1 MKISTMHLDIL
12 KEIGNIGAAHAATS
26 LSGLLGKKIDMRV
39 PNVEMVSFTDMMELA
54 GSSEKVVVGIY
65 LRIEGDVEGSMFFVL
80 PIEQANRFIRRLIH
94 DEQFD
99 FSNNPVSEIG
109 LSAMQELGNILS
121 GSYLSALS
129 DFTGLK
135 IYPSVPGLS
144 VDMFGAIVSIGVKI
158 VKTSEQSA
166 VDSELIN
173 ELVNTIQQLNEK
185 EQLVLSLFYTEGND
199 PNRNWGNAKSIYIT
213 EFHKS
218 IQKLCS
224 NYASYYPLKC

>member
-1 MKISTMHLDIL
+1 MEISTMHLDVL

-65 LRIEGDVEGSMFFVL
+65 LRIEGDLEGSMFFVL

-144 VDMFGAIVSIGVKI
+144 VDMFGAIVSIGLIEISQVSDSVI
-158 VKTSEQSA
+158 VINTSIFEDELGDFEEVQGSFFLLPSPDSFITLFRTLG
-166 VDSELIN
+166 VD
-173 ELVNTIQQLNEK
+173 
-185 EQLVLSLFYTEGND
+185 
-199 PNRNWGNAKSIYIT
+199 
-213 EFHKS
+213 
-218 IQKLCS
+218 
-224 NYASYYPLKC
+224 